1 MTNGEYIVVLIGVRP
16 IMLEMSARLPG
27 ENNINFSYRAIRE
40 GILSLEL
47 KPGQLLNVGEL
58 SETLKVS
65 STPIKNALWKLQQEH
80 LVDLIPQV
88 GSYVSNIDLELV
100 EEAANMWFDLEKECL
115 KSACHVFPKDS
126 LNQLKRNLNFQEM
139 LLGQQPN
146 FLNQREFVG
155 EFCKLDEEFHSII
168 FDGHGR
174 NTTWKAVS
182 HMAADYHRMIMLKQ
196 VGGHVEQMIE
206 EHKDIISMIEKR
218 EKEQVETI
226 LRNHIFRPM
235 DDWRIGHETGISEF
249 AIT

>member
-1 MTNGEYIVVLIGVRP
+1 
-16 IMLEMSARLPG
+16 MLEMSARLPG

-88 GSYVSNIDLELV
+88 GSYVSKIDLELV

-139 LLGQQPN
+139 LLDQQSDFPDPK
-146 FLNQREFVG
+146 EFIG

-168 FDGHGR
+168 FDGLRR
-174 NTTWKAVS
+174 NTTWKAIS
-182 HMAADYHRMIMLKQ
+182 HMASDYHRLIMLKQ
-196 VGGHVEQMIE
+196 ANDDVKHMVA
-206 EHKDIISMIEKR
+206 EHRDIISIIEKR
-218 EKEQVETI
+218 ESEKVVTV

-235 DDWRIGHETGISEF
+235 DDWRTGHKTEISEF
-249 AIT
+249 ALT

>member
-1 MTNGEYIVVLIGVRP
+1 
-16 IMLEMSARLPG
+16 MLEMSARLPG